1 MALANTGSV
10 VLFRPAERGALRAVI
25 EGGAER
31 NKFSDPQSSAANTAN
46 VMATAIFNYTEKL
59 LPFLNDEIPASKE
72 SKMSDMT
79 REEIDA
85 KLDRVEARAETRFV
99 ELSGK
104 IDRLSDLVTS
114 MTMNVST
121 MTTNIGSQLTE
132 VKSELGVVKSDNK
145 FTRLTI
151 IVAVVASVLA
161 GLGAL
166 WVTQAN
172 LLASFQTGIALR
184 AETKDAP
191 APPPPLANNKGTGK
205 GN

>member
-1 MALANTGSV
+1 MASENSAQIIPL
-10 VLFRPAERGALRAVI
+10 PAARGAFRSPLLA
-25 EGGAER
+25 
-31 NKFSDPQSSAANTAN
+31 AANTAN
-46 VMATAIFNYTEKL
+46 IAAVTNTNYL
-59 LPFLNDEIPASKE
+59 LPLFFKNENFTNVIPALKE
-72 SKMSDMT
+72 SQMSDMT
-79 REEIDA
+79 REEMDA

-121 MTTNIGSQLTE
+121 MTTNIASQLTDVKAE
-132 VKSELGVVKSDNK
+132 VAIVKADNK

-161 GLGAL
+161 GLAAL

-172 LLASFQTGIALR
+172 LLASFTAGLAVK
-184 AETKDAP
+184 AEMKEAP
-191 APPPPLANNKGTGK
+191 APPQMPANKGVGK
-205 GN
+205 TN